1 MLEVISCFVTFIIVA
16 FIGLACVYFEKV
28 IIPRKAIKTYFKE
41 KLKYEENRKKL
52 NQNKDYNPYPIA
64 IGNLLSHKFLKK

>member
-52 NQNKDYNPYPIA
+52 NQNKD
-64 IGNLLSHKFLKK
+64 